1 MTTLS
6 FFAEYTETTLNLIDK
21 VINDFPCFVKWE
33 SIEMN
38 WMEITVKA
46 RAEDMASIEKI
57 FSEIA

>member
-6 FFAEYTETTLNLIDK
+6 FFAEYTETALNLIDK
-21 VINDFPCFVKWE
+21 VANNFPCWVDWK

-46 RAEDMASIEKI
+46 RIEDMASIEKI

>member
-6 FFAEYTETTLNLIDK
+6 FFAEYTATALNLINK

-46 RAEDMASIEKI
+46 RVEDMASIEKI